1 MAQSGIE
8 RFSEEHQLL
17 AEIAKAL
24 SHPARIAI
32 LEVLSGRTS
41 CVCGDVVDE
50 IPLSQATVSQHLKVL
65 KEAGLV
71 SGTIDGPKTCYCIN
85 WSRLNFA
92 ESIFKEWFEITKKN
106 QITCC

>member
-1 MAQSGIE
+1 MAQSGTE

-17 AEIAKAL
+17 SEIAKAF

-32 LEVLSGRTS
+32 LEVLSRNNS
-41 CVCGDVVDE
+41 CVCGDVVNE

-65 KEAGLV
+65 KEAGLI

-85 WSRLNFA
+85 WSRLGYA
-92 ESIFKEWFEITKKN
+92 ESIFREWFEITKKN
-106 QITCC
+106 QSTCC